1 MFLFLYGEGMRERER
16 EREKAGKVTLEL
28 PFPGLLQTMMNSIQ
42 MTCYLTFFLLGIDQ
56 NDVVLVKT

>member
-1 MFLFLYGEGMRERER
+1 MFLFLYGEGMRER

>member
-1 MFLFLYGEGMRERER
+1 
-16 EREKAGKVTLEL
+16 VTLEL